1 MKRIAGLLFLLSAT
15 FAVSAAAQKP
25 TPLANPTPPELTADI
40 NKIIDDNT
48 PSALPQTPVAKRDGT
63 DAGDNNLKG
72 QVKTIIHDTEVF
84 NTNKGRNISWIEE
97 FDSRGNLIR
106 KVSFDWARNPY
117 NITVYGYIDGARVSR
132 AKSISY
138 VYNPPAA
145 LAAPSSGKAKTAWDP
160 RFDKKYEYLY
170 NDGRLTEKRE
180 TWGNGELSGR
190 SVYEYEGNKKT
201 SLYYVEADKLRSKTS
216 YILNAKGD
224 EIERL
229 DRKDPLY
236 NRDEDLTWVFTY
248 DAFDEK
254 GNWTQRTMHKVLT
267 EIGGRLTQPY
277 YIDYRRITY
286 YP

>member
-1 MKRIAGLLFLLSAT
+1 MKRLAVLLFLFIAT
-15 FAVSAAAQKP
+15 FAVPASAQKP
-25 TPLANPTPPELTADI
+25 TPQPKPTPPELTAEI
-40 NKIIDDNT
+40 KKIIDDNT
-48 PSALPQTPVAKRDGT
+48 PSALPQRPVAKRDGT
-63 DAGDNNLKG
+63 DAGDSNLKG
-72 QVKTIIHDTEVF
+72 RVKTIIHDKEVV

-106 KVSFDWARNPY
+106 KVSFDWARNPS
-117 NITVYGYIDGARVSR
+117 NITVYGYLEGARVSS
-132 AKSISY
+132 AKGIFHNY
-138 VYNPPAA
+138 DPPAA
-145 LAAPSSGKAKTAWDP
+145 LAAPSTGKAKPAWDP
-160 RFDKKYEYLY
+160 RFDTKYDYIY
-170 NDGRLTEKRE
+170 TSGRLTEKRE
-180 TWGNGELSGR
+180 TWSNGELSGR
-190 SVYEYEGNKKT
+190 SVYEYDGNKKT
-201 SLYYVEADKLRSKTS
+201 SLYYGEADKLGSKTS

-236 NRDEDLTWVFTY
+236 NRNEDVTWVFTY

-277 YIDYRRITY
+277 YIDYRRVTY